1 MKEIKGF
8 SIIELLV
15 VVAIIG
21 ILSAIGVVSYNGYVE
36 LAKKNDALNTLQS
49 ISMAQEEYYADYNKY
64 RTSNSGTSCQDDYRP
79 WINRELFEGTK
90 VLNEDPDA
98 PYGFCIAEGSD
109 PDGGSTFT
117 AVATKKKDKSFKLS
131 INEKREI
138 CDDGNCP
145 K

>member
-1 MKEIKGF
+1 MYQKH
-8 SIIELLV
+8 IETT
-15 VVAIIG
+15 
-21 ILSAIGVVSYNGYVE
+21 
-36 LAKKNDALNTLQS
+36 KKSKALNTLQS
-49 ISMAQEEYYADYNKY
+49 ISMAQEEYYADWNKY
-64 RTSNSGTSCQDDYRP
+64 YTTNPGSSCPDNYALN
-79 WINRELFEGTK
+79 INTGLFEGTK

-117 AVATKKKDKSFKLS
+117 AVATKKKDKSFQLS

>member
-1 MKEIKGF
+1 MISKGF

-36 LAKKNDALNTLQS
+36 QAKKNDALNTLQS
-49 ISMAQEEYYADYNKY
+49 ISMAQEEYYADWNKY
-64 RTSNSGTSCQDDYRP
+64 YTTNSGSSCQDGYP
-79 WINRELFEGTK
+79 LNINTWLFEGTK

-98 PYGFCIAEGSD
+98 PYDFCIADGSKSD
-109 PDGGSTFT
+109 KSTFT
-117 AVATKKKDKSFKLS
+117 AVATKKKDKSFQLS

>member
-1 MKEIKGF
+1 MYQKH
-8 SIIELLV
+8 IETT
-15 VVAIIG
+15 
-21 ILSAIGVVSYNGYVE
+21 
-36 LAKKNDALNTLQS
+36 KKSKALNSLQS

-64 RTSNSGTSCQDDYRP
+64 RTSNSGTSCQDSYAP

-98 PYGFCIAEGSD
+98 PYDFCIAEGAKSD
-109 PDGGSTFT
+109 GSTYT
-117 AVATKKKDKSFKLS
+117 AVATKKKDKSFQLS